1 MPQLL
6 LNAKNVN
13 PLSLESAGQVL
24 YRDTKLVGFGVRV
37 GTKSVAY
44 FVEKRVQGRTVR
56 HTIGLRGQITADQ
69 ARKLASIKLGEMTGG
84 VDPNA
89 IKREVVATRLTEAAQ
104 KAQAA
109 QYTVMALCQWYIK
122 HQMALGKQSASDA
135 ASIFAKH
142 VGSTKFAGV
151 PARKFTAIHSTSLIR
166 TVVEQGHPRTAAK
179 LRAYL
184 RAAYAL
190 AQGAATNPQ
199 APASLVLFGIE
210 TNPVASTSAIKNS
223 MTERKTTLN
232 EEEIG
237 EVMRLLVARRKAAYD
252 DALAA
257 FELSIHLGGQ
267 RLAQV
272 LRLAFEDVDITTRTV
287 LLFDP
292 KGRRA
297 TPRRHILPL
306 TDSAF
311 KLIQQILSHRR
322 ADWLFGDKT
331 AKTTPDT
338 LARKGAALLKV
349 AQQNLLDRGI
359 GVGLERPKI
368 EARDLRRTAETM
380 LASMGVSKD
389 TRAQLLSHGL
399 GGVQDRHYDQ
409 HDYLNEKRNALVAWE
424 RRLIELTSGKIDL
437 GNVKQI
443 RHA

>member
-1 MPQLL
+1 M
-6 LNAKNVN
+6 
-13 PLSLESAGQVL
+13 L
-24 YRDTKLVGFGVRV
+24 YRDTKLVGFGLRV

-44 FVEKRVQGRTVR
+44 FVEKRVLGRTVR

-69 ARKLASIKLGEMTGG
+69 ARKLASMKLGEMTGG
-84 VDPNA
+84 VDPNLTKKEA
-89 IKREVVATRLTEAAQ
+89 VATRQTEAAH

-109 QYTVMALCQWYIK
+109 QYTVMALCDWYIK
-122 HQMALGKQSASDA
+122 HQIALGKQSASDA

-142 VGSTKFAGV
+142 IGSTSFAGM
-151 PARKFTAIHSTSLIR
+151 PAREFTAIHATSLIR
-166 TVVEQGHPRTAAK
+166 TVIEQGHPRTAAK

-190 AQGAATNPQ
+190 AQGAEINPQ

-232 EEEIG
+232 EEELS
-237 EVMRLLVARRKAAYD
+237 EVMRLLAARREATYD
-252 DALAA
+252 DALSA

-272 LRLAFEDVDITTRTV
+272 LRLQFDDVDLAARTV
-287 LLFDP
+287 VLFDP

-297 TPRRHILPL
+297 TPRRHTLPL

-311 KLIQQILSHRR
+311 NLIQHILSHRR

-331 AKTTPDT
+331 ARTTPDT
-338 LARKGAALLKV
+338 LARKGAALLTI
-349 AQQNLLDRGI
+349 AQENILKRNDGKGLD
-359 GVGLERPKI
+359 RPKI

-380 LASMGVSKD
+380 LASMGIGKD
-389 TRAQLLSHGL
+389 IRAQLLSHGL

-409 HDYLNEKRNALVAWE
+409 HDYLIVKQNALVAWE
-424 RRLIELTSGKIDL
+424 RRLLELIDGKIESS
-437 GNVKQI
+437 NVK
-443 RHA
+443 RMKRA